1 GQIGA
6 AAASDDGTRMI
17 ALTPELRGVT
27 VWALSA
33 RDGATV
39 GGASLRHR
47 DAIKV
52 AITPDGR
59 FGASGAYDGTIRF
72 WDLRTFEASTLQHS
86 HITALAISP
95 NGTSVAAAYGE
106 EVRVWL
112 RSLGAA
118 HPGFDLEHTAYV
130 NRMAFSPNGKF
141 LAARGN
147 RLMELWR
154 VREVGVDKVPTPKL
168 QHGSSEALGVFSP
181 DSRFFAS
188 ANEAN
193 DAVLVFDLHA
203 VDKPGP
209 WEPRTLR
216 YRKSISRIDFSP
228 QLHRLMA
235 TTGRG
240 LRVWDLDSE
249 APARPLLTKQLE
261 HDEAHFAAEGSQI
274 MLVPS
279 RGTTEVL
286 DFDIQRAA
294 PASV

>member
-1 GQIGA
+1 
-6 AAASDDGTRMI
+6 
-17 ALTPELRGVT
+17 
-27 VWALSA
+27 
-33 RDGATV
+33 
-39 GGASLRHR
+39 
-47 DAIKV
+47 AIKV

-59 FGASGAYDGTIRF
+59 FGASGAYDGTVKF
-72 WDLRTFEASTLQHS
+72 WDLRTFEAPTLQHK
-86 HITALAISP
+86 HVTALAISP
-95 NGTSVAAAYGE
+95 NGTSVAAAHGE
-106 EVRVWL
+106 EVKVWL

-147 RLMELWR
+147 CLMELWR
-154 VREVGVDKVPTPKL
+154 VREASVDKVPTPKL
-168 QHGSSEALGVFSP
+168 KHDSREAQGVFSP

-188 ANEAN
+188 ANAAN

-203 VDKPGP
+203 IDKAAP
-209 WEPRTLR
+209 WEPRTLD
-216 YRKSISRIDFSP
+216 YRKYISRIDFSP

-249 APARPLLTKQLE
+249 DPAQPLLTKRLE

-274 MLVPS
+274 MLVPA

-294 PASV
+294 PATGAHSAPPNAAGTALDDREEVQHAAQ